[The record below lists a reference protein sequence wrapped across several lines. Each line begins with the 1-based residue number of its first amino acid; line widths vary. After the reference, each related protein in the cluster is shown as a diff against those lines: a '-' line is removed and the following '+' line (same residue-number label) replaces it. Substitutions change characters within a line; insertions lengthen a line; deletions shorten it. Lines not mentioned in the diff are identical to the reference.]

1 MGIDIHNRIEHYAA
15 CIIPSM
21 SIEMSKNG
29 EEWLTVQEAAKLTGY
44 HAEYLRLLIR
54 EGKIAARKFGP
65 VWAINKSSL
74 LTYLKVA
81 EKSSDKRHGPR

>member
-1 MGIDIHNRIEHYAA
+1 
-15 CIIPSM
+15 M
-21 SIEMSKNG
+21 SIETSKNG

-54 EGKIAARKFGP
+54 EEKISARKFGP

-74 LTYLKVA
+74 LTYLKSA

>member
-1 MGIDIHNRIEHYAA
+1 
-15 CIIPSM
+15 M
-21 SIEMSKNG
+21 SIETSKSG
-29 EEWLTVQEAAKLTGY
+29 EEWLTVQEAANLTSY

-54 EGKIAARKFGP
+54 EGKIAAHKFGP

-74 LTYLKVA
+74 LTYLKIA